1 MLTRLLLESLPFT
14 SPFLRAYSRA
24 ESFARLPGW
33 FAYNPHDPQCYA
45 LRLAELDA
53 AEPAA
58 GQRRSEVSAALLLQQ
73 QGWAADASAQANAL
87 LIAQGGVYAVVTGQ
101 QAGVLG
107 GPLYTQLKA
116 LSAVK
121 LAREMEAQLPGR
133 RFVPIFLI
141 ASGDHDYEEIRKT
154 WLLGGDGALTELAL
168 PPEDAASAGLVAR
181 FRDPGGALSDL
192 AAQAAQALPG
202 GEFRDEVAQ
211 ALREDWSA
219 SGPGALVQGFARWL
233 ARLTAGT
240 GLVILDPLDPALL
253 PSGAALLE
261 LAITHAAEAI
271 ATLEQ
276 RNAEIREAGF
286 AVQVDNHPG
295 DTHLFLLDGAGRR
308 RKLLYR
314 EGRFETADGS
324 ESYGAN
330 ELLAIARHEPRR
342 FVFGAMLLPLYQ
354 NLIVPPV
361 AFIGG
366 GAELAYRAQATAL
379 FDLHAPA
386 CHGLR
391 MAPALH
397 RATAT
402 LLPQKSAAL
411 LDELGLELP
420 DLMVPP
426 QELAG
431 RAAKA
436 QRPEEIEAALREYY
450 EQSSAAEARLRELAV
465 GLDPSLGETFETL
478 RGNFERHLEK
488 LEKKITASLKQKGE
502 ALMRRVALLSA
513 QAWPRLGPQERVLSL
528 LSFLPRYGFGLGAT
542 LLEQLSVPGWEHQLI
557 VL

>member
-1 MLTRLLLESLPFT
+1 MLTRLPLESLPFT
-14 SPFLRAYSRA
+14 SPFLRAYSQPA
-24 ESFARLPGW
+24 SYARLPAW
-33 FAYNPHDPQCYA
+33 FAYDPHDPQCYA
-45 LRLAELDA
+45 QRLDELDG
-53 AEPAA
+53 AEA
-58 GQRRSEVSAALLLQQ
+58 GAGARRAEVSAALLRQQ
-73 QGWAADASAQANAL
+73 QGWGADASAQAHAAL
-87 LIAQGGVYAVVTGQ
+87 LAQSGVYAVVTGQ

-121 LAREMEAQLPGR
+121 LARELEARFPGR
-133 RFVPIFLI
+133 RFVPIFLV

-154 WLLGGDGALTELAL
+154 YLLGGDGALTELAL
-168 PPEDAASAGLVAR
+168 PPEDPASAGLIAR
-181 FRDPGGALSDL
+181 LRDPGMALGELGAR
-192 AAQAAQALPG
+192 AAEALPG

-211 ALREDWSA
+211 ALRADWSA
-219 SGPGALVQGFARWL
+219 SGPGALVQGFGRWL

-240 GLVILDPLDPALL
+240 GLVILDPLDAALL
-253 PSGAALLE
+253 PSGAGLLE
-261 LAITHAAEAI
+261 HSITHAAEAV
-271 ATLEQ
+271 AALEV

-295 DTHLFLLDGAGRR
+295 DTHLFLLDAAGHR

-324 ESYGAN
+324 ESYGGN
-330 ELLAIARHEPRR
+330 ELLAIARHAPSR

-354 NLIVPPV
+354 NLIVPPI

-379 FDLHAPA
+379 FDLCAPA
-386 CHGLR
+386 CQGLK

-402 LLPQKSAAL
+402 LLAQKSAAL
-411 LDELGLELP
+411 LDELGWELP
-420 DLMVPP
+420 DCLLPP
-426 QELAG
+426 QEVAG

-465 GLDPSLGETFETL
+465 ALDPALGETFETL
-478 RGNFERHLEK
+478 HGNFERHLEK

-502 ALMRRVALLSA
+502 TLQRRVALLSA
-513 QAWPRLGPQERVLSL
+513 QAWPRLGPQERLLSL
-528 LSFLPRYGFGLGAT
+528 LSFLPRYGFGLTAR
-542 LLEQLSVPGWEHQLI
+542 LLEEISVPGWEHQLL